1 MKVVIE
7 TSEQYKGLL
16 IEIAA
21 ALKATISFED
31 INYSTLLPDEV
42 KDFVEES
49 QEQYNQGNYT
59 DFAVVKEELLARK
72 HRK

>member
-16 IEIAA
+16 IEIAV
-21 ALKATISFED
+21 ALKATISFDDE
-31 INYSTLLPDEV
+31 LPDEV
-42 KDFVEES
+42 KCTVEES
-49 QEQYNQGNYT
+49 QEQYNQGKYT
-59 DFAVVKEELLARK
+59 DFDVVKEELLARK